1 MSTDLQKRESGELA
15 PASIY
20 EVFRQMALDPSIDV
34 TRIAALMELQIKAED
49 RNAEKEFNAAFARLL
64 PTLPKI
70 GKHGLIDMGTK
81 GSMKFI
87 KYEDLDRAL
96 RPIYTAAGFS
106 LSFNSEATDK
116 GILLVAVLAHTAGHS
131 TTSRLQLPADA
142 GAGRNALQA
151 LGSSLSYAKRYLTCN
166 LFNIVAE
173 GEDDDATAGDYIN
186 DRQVMAIEDLIAECG
201 LGDVGRSKF
210 LETFNAK
217 SVGELFKANYAPAI
231 NLLSAKR
238 RNLNQK
244 AKDGAEDSPC

>member
-1 MSTDLQKRESGELA
+1 MTTDIQKREGAELA
-15 PASIY
+15 RPESIY
-20 EVFRQMALDPSIDV
+20 DVFRQMALDPAIDV

-49 RNAEKEFNAAFARLL
+49 RNAEKAFNAAFARLL

-70 GKHGLIDMGTK
+70 GKHGLIDMGAK
-81 GSMKFI
+81 GSMKFMR
-87 KYEDLDRAL
+87 YEDLDRAL

-131 TTSRLQLPADA
+131 TTSRLQLPPDA

-166 LFNIVAE
+166 LFNIIAE
-173 GEDDDATAGDYIN
+173 GEDDDATSGDFITEKQAMN
-186 DRQVMAIEDLIAECG
+186 IEDLIHECS
-201 LGDVGRSKF
+201 LGDAGRAKF

-217 SVGELFKANYAPAI
+217 GVSELFKANYAPAI
-231 NLLSAKR
+231 NLLSAKVR
-238 RNLNQK
+238 SLGSK
-244 AKDGAEDSPC
+244 K